1 MPTTLIIKAD
11 EESTY
16 VVTFAFEDEDDNP
29 VTPNSAEWTL
39 TDISGSIINSR
50 DGIDILPIVQTGDI
64 VLSGDDLA
72 IPDGVAGDVE
82 RRFRIAALYDSS
94 LGSDLPLTG
103 EAQFTIENH
112 LAQA

>member
-1 MPTTLIIKAD
+1 MGTVLTVKAD

-16 VVTFAFEDEDDNP
+16 VITFAFLDEDDNP
-29 VTPNSAEWTL
+29 VTPNSATWTL
-39 TDISGSIINSR
+39 TDGQGNVINGRTAVSIV
-50 DGIDILPIVQTGDI
+50 PIVQTGDI
-64 VLSGDDLA
+64 ALSGNDLA

-82 RRFRIAALYDSS
+82 RYFRISALYDSS

-103 EAQFTIENH
+103 EAKFTIENH

>member
-1 MPTTLIIKAD
+1 MPTTLTITAD

-29 VTPNSAEWTL
+29 VVPNSATWTL
-39 TDISGSIINSR
+39 TDIAGGVINSQSA
-50 DGIDILPIVQTGDI
+50 IDILPIVQTGDI

-103 EAQFTIENH
+103 EAKFTIENH

>member
-1 MPTTLIIKAD
+1 MPTTLEIKAD

-29 VTPNSAEWTL
+29 VVPNEATWTL
-39 TDISGSIINSR
+39 TDISGTVINGQS
-50 DGIDILPIVQTGDI
+50 DVDILPIVQTGDI
-64 VLSGDDLA
+64 VLTKDDLA

-94 LGSDLPLTG
+94 LGSDLGLTG

>member
-1 MPTTLIIKAD
+1 MATTLIIKAD

-16 VVTFAFEDEDDNP
+16 VVTFAFEDENDNP
-29 VTPNSAEWTL
+29 VVPNSATWTL
-39 TDISGSIINSR
+39 TDISGAVINGQADVSIA
-50 DGIDILPIVQTGDI
+50 PIVQTGYI
-64 VLSGDDLA
+64 VLTKDDLA